1 MEDNSVYYVMFF
13 DKDGKHIG
21 YYGTDIHSGGYP
33 CIPGRINQATQ
44 FSDYDSALAIA
55 EGCYSYGCYS
65 YGNYDYNDI
74 HKATICELTLTPKFS
89 TERETVKKQIADRKI
104 KEKLEKIAML
114 QKEVEDIKK
123 TCKSS

>member
-33 CIPGRINQATQ
+33 WIPDRINQATQ

-55 EGCYSYGCYS
+55 EECYSSVY
-65 YGNYDYNDI
+65 YDYKHI
-74 HKATICELTLTPKFS
+74 HKATICELILTPKFS
-89 TERETVKKQIADRKI
+89 TERETVEKQITDRKI
-104 KEKLEKIAML
+104 KEKLEKIAKL
-114 QKEVEDIKK
+114 QEEVKK
-123 TCKSS
+123 LKKPCKSS

>member
-33 CIPGRINQATQ
+33 WIPGSINQATQ
-44 FSDYDSALAIA
+44 FSDYDNALAIA
-55 EGCYSYGCYS
+55 EECYSYGY
-65 YGNYDYNDI
+65 YDYKNI
-74 HKATICELTLTPKFS
+74 HKATICELILTPKFS

-104 KEKLEKIAML
+104 KENLEKIAKL

-123 TCKSS
+123 TM